1 MFVIINVMVN
11 CFVVFGF
18 GVVGGLMV
26 VDEVINVS
34 FVDEGVGD
42 RIENIFLDLCGK
54 DDEVG
59 RIWFEMGV

>member
-1 MFVIINVMVN
+1 MFVIINFMVN
-11 CFVVFGF
+11 CFVVFGL